1 MEKMNYVFLAEGF
14 EEIEA
19 LTVVD
24 VLVRAQIPVTTVA
37 VGGKL
42 EVAGAHDIVVKAQAL
57 LEDLDFAGAGTLICP
72 GGLPGASNL
81 AEDDSLTSALT
92 EHASRG
98 GHIAAICAAPA
109 VVLAPLGLVT
119 DRRATCYPGF
129 EEELVGTYYKG
140 ASQAVDAR
148 VVVDGPVITSN
159 GPASAIEFALAIVED
174 IKDAATADTIAA
186 GMLYTR

>member
-1 MEKMNYVFLAEGF
+1 MDKMNYVFLAEGF

-24 VLVRAQIPVTTVA
+24 VLRRADIPVTTVA
-37 VGGKL
+37 VGGRL
-42 EVAGAHDIVVKAQAL
+42 EVAGAHGIVVKADAL
-57 LEDLDFAGAGTLICP
+57 LEKLDYTDADTLICP

-98 GHIAAICAAPA
+98 GRLAAICAAPA

-119 DRRATCYPGF
+119 DLRATCYPGF
-129 EEELVGTYYKG
+129 EEELVGTYYRG

-148 VVVDGPVITSN
+148 VVVDGKVITAN
-159 GPASAIEFALAIVED
+159 GPASAMEFALAIVEA
-174 IKDAATADTIAA
+174 IKGPETADMIAA
-186 GMLYTR
+186 GMLYER